1 MPLSTTVA
9 LWRIH
14 HRGGPILA
22 GMGDRK
28 CAFEGCNALEF
39 RTSGYCLRHKEEASL
54 GGTGKDDVAPES
66 VILVPGTMERQQKW
80 KLDSGFFAG
89 LILPYSPIFL
99 SVLLVSSD
107 GILPGDWCCL
117 MLLSPPIVSA
127 LIMNTADKEVNLSV
141 EKGAKLSLWIW
152 LGLAGFGFLVL
163 AALF

>member
-1 MPLSTTVA
+1 
-9 LWRIH
+9 
-14 HRGGPILA
+14 
-22 GMGDRK
+22 MGERK
-28 CAFEGCNALEF
+28 CAFGGCNALEF
-39 RTSGYCLRHKEEASL
+39 RTSGYCLRHKEEATR
-54 GGTGKDDVAPES
+54 GGTGKDDVPPES
-66 VILVPGTMERQQKW
+66 VILFPGFTESQQEW
-80 KLDSGFFAG
+80 KLDGGFFAG
-89 LILPYSPIFL
+89 LILPYSPILL

-117 MLLSPPIVSA
+117 MLFSPPIVSA